1 MDEPSV
7 VTIRNNAGQKTVVAV
22 GAEAKKMLGR
32 TPGNITA
39 IRPLKDGV
47 IADFQVT
54 EEMLK
59 HFVKSVH
66 EDSFIRPSPRILVC
80 VPCES
85 TQVKEE
91 LLGESCPQSW
101 SKRSSSY

>member
-1 MDEPSV
+1 MRDKE
-7 VTIRNNAGQKTVVAV
+7 QVVAV

-66 EDSFIRPSPRILVC
+66 EDRL
-80 VPCES
+80 
-85 TQVKEE
+85 
-91 LLGESCPQSW
+91 
-101 SKRSSSY
+101 Y